1 MAGTQSYIGIK
12 NGVVL
17 CIDHYLGYDMNGLFY
32 HGYSLEPVHFGDGA
46 ELLRKLEN
54 LFDILNFP
62 YAVTNERNFEDDA
75 ISLKRK
81 RKPRVVERPYTVNR
95 LQDKEREK
103 VMSDKDILTKHGDA
117 GTFIVRVQQ
126 RQNSSW
132 QGRIT
137 WVDEDKTVYFRSVF
151 EMMKL
156 IDAALKQSGNSEDE
170 GTEMNW
176 E

>member
-17 CIDHYLGYDMNGLFY
+17 CVNHYLGYDMNGLFY
-32 HGYSLEPVHFGDGA
+32 HGYSEEPVRFADAA

-62 YAVTNERNFEDDA
+62 HAATNDRNFEDD
-75 ISLKRK
+75 IKLSKRRK
-81 RKPRVVERPYTVNR
+81 KPRVVERPLTVNR
-95 LQDKEREK
+95 RHENERER
-103 VMSDKDILTKHGDA
+103 VMSDKEILTKHGDA

-156 IDAALKQSGNSEDE
+156 IDDALKQGENPEEASA
-170 GTEMNW
+170 EMHW

>member
-1 MAGTQSYIGIK
+1 MFA
-12 NGVVL
+12 
-17 CIDHYLGYDMNGLFY
+17 DA
-32 HGYSLEPVHFGDGA
+32 A

-62 YAVTNERNFEDDA
+62 HAATNERNFEDD
-75 ISLKRK
+75 SKSSKRR
-81 RKPRVVERPYTVNR
+81 RKARVVERPYTVNR
-95 LQDKEREK
+95 RQENEREK
-103 VMSDKDILTKHGDA
+103 VMSDKEILTKHGDA

-156 IDAALKQSGNSEDE
+156 IDAALKKGDSSEE
-170 GTEMNW
+170 ASTEMNW

>member
-1 MAGTQSYIGIK
+1 MAGSQSYIGIK

-17 CIDHYLGYDMNGLFY
+17 CIDHYLGYDMSGLFY
-32 HGYSLEPVHFGDGA
+32 HGYSEEPVMFADAA

-62 YAVTNERNFEDDA
+62 HAATNERNFEDDA
-75 ISLKRK
+75 KSSKRR
-81 RKPRVVERPYTVNR
+81 RKARVVERPYTVNR
-95 LQDKEREK
+95 RQENEREK
-103 VMSDKDILTKHGDA
+103 VMSDKEILTKHGDA

-156 IDAALKQSGNSEDE
+156 IDAALKKGDSSEE
-170 GTEMNW
+170 ASTEMNW